1 MNLHTHKSIHSEIN
15 DAKSQFDVW
24 RLNKSNRSEAMPEHL
39 WDVVASL
46 IQKHPVTTIFSFL
59 RLNKDQAIR
68 FFTKTHLQKHEKT
81 VPNIPMVEIKNPQND
96 MAPTTL
102 KQKNDFQILIQHTK
116 GHQLSVKADKD
127 LTFDA
132 ITAFMRN

>member
-1 MNLHTHKSIHSEIN
+1 
-15 DAKSQFDVW
+15 
-24 RLNKSNRSEAMPEHL
+24 
-39 WDVVASL
+39 
-46 IQKHPVTTIFSFL
+46 
-59 RLNKDQAIR
+59 
-68 FFTKTHLQKHEKT
+68 
-81 VPNIPMVEIKNPQND
+81 

-132 ITAFMRN
+132 ITAFSEVPLSVNESSLILC